1 MLHSPPSVRRDIAW
15 DTDPGT
21 VVAWRGL
28 YLVALSPTG
37 LAVLDPLHTS
47 VVASLSLP
55 DLHSFAVTS
64 SEIFVIQGVRNIM
77 RFSYVPEP
85 HSG

>member
-1 MLHSPPSVRRDIAW
+1 MLHSPSSVRRDTTW

-28 YLVALSPTG
+28 YLVALSLTG
-37 LAVLDPLHTS
+37 LAVLDPLHTT

-55 DLHSFAVTS
+55 DLHAFAVTS
-64 SEIFVIQGVRNIM
+64 SEIFVIQGFRNIM
-77 RFSYVPEP
+77 RFSYAPEQY
-85 HSG
+85 SG